1 MNTRT
6 WLPRPV
12 KVLDVRRQNATDVT
26 LFFENP
32 EDTPQPGQ
40 FYEVSL
46 PRVGEAPI
54 SISDFS
60 ASRVEM
66 TVRAVGPLTEAL
78 CARKP
83 GEMIHVRGPY
93 GHGFPLDTF
102 RGGPLIIAA
111 GGTGTAPV
119 KSLIRLMAADPSTAS
134 RMHVL
139 LGFRSPADLLFREEI
154 ADWAS
159 RTDIQMTVD
168 RGDAAWTG
176 HTGVITSLIPGLSLP
191 APDETRAVVV
201 GPPLMMKFTI
211 LALLDRGI
219 RAENLWVSYERRMSC
234 GLGKCGRCKIH
245 DRYVCLDGP
254 VFPFAEA
261 RWLAD

>member
-12 KVLDVRRQNATDVT
+12 KILDVRPQNATDMT

-32 EDTPQPGQ
+32 SDTPEPGQ

-46 PRVGEAPI
+46 PRIGEAPI
-54 SISDFS
+54 SISDF
-60 ASRVEM
+60 APGHIEM
-66 TVRAVGPLTEAL
+66 TVRAIGPLTAAL

-83 GEMIHVRGPY
+83 GERIHVRGPY
-93 GHGFPLDTF
+93 GRGFPVETF
-102 RGGPLIIAA
+102 RGRSLVIAA

-119 KSLIRLMAADPSTAS
+119 KSLIRILAAHPESAA
-134 RMHVL
+134 RMHLL
-139 LGFRSPADLLFREEI
+139 LGYRSPADLLFRDELE
-154 ADWAS
+154 AWS
-159 RTDIQMTVD
+159 RLTDVQVTVD
-168 RGDAAWTG
+168 RGDASWQG
-176 HTGVITSLIPGLSLP
+176 RTGVITTLIPGLPLENP
-191 APDETRAVVV
+191 AETQVVVV

-211 LALLDRGI
+211 LAMLDRGI
-219 RAENLWVSYERRMSC
+219 REENLWVSYERRMSC